1 MYAVLVT
8 GGKQYKVSEGDIL
21 YIEKLDAEEGKKVK
35 FDQVLF
41 VSGDDKLTIGNPTV
55 KGAEVQAKVLKT
67 GKARK
72 IMVFKYNAKKNYRK
86 RQGHRQL
93 YTKVQIE
100 KIKLAKPKAEK
111 VEAEA

>member
-21 YIEKLDAEEGKKVK
+21 YIEKLDAEDGKKVK
-35 FDQVLF
+35 FDQVLI
-41 VSGDDKLTIGNPTV
+41 VSDDGKLTVGSPTI

-67 GKARK
+67 GKAKK
-72 IMVFKYNAKKNYRK
+72 IKVFKYNAKKNYRK

-93 YTKVQIE
+93 YTKVQID
-100 KIKLAKPKAEK
+100 KIKIAKPKAEK
-111 VEAEA
+111 AAAEA